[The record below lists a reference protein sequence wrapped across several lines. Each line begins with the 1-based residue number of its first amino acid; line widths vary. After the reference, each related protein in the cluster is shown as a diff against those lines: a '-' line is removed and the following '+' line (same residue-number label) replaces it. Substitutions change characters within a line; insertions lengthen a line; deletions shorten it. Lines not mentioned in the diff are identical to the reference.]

1 MLASQGF
8 GKVGYISSHKVPA
21 KISLEIIIVIVFYY
35 LLGCKFYDLLKSN
48 ESSLLLAHPGNK
60 MHT

>member
-21 KISLEIIIVIVFYY
+21 KINLEIIVIMFYY
-35 LLGCKFYDLLKSN
+35 LLGYKFYDLLKSN
-48 ESSLLLAHPGNK
+48 ESFLLLAHPGNK